1 MKQNVSAE
9 KYRLKGKTATT
20 NALPL
25 VIHQYDWLNLN
36 FTDQLLLIKRI
47 IVADNNLA
55 QLALV
60 HILDVL
66 LPYQVFIHTMYPNKT
81 TKQNKPRVTCLTLF
95 LTLYQVHF
103 KKFRILYHNIK
114 SLWRVK
120 SGKNLWKNSICT
132 NTLKSFYNVIWSMNG
147 KCLIFKYLK
156 NHIDNNFLLVESVK
170 LHTKLNSKPSKEKK

>member
-1 MKQNVSAE
+1 MSHTLKTTTLDLRMKQNVSAE

-36 FTDQLLLIKRI
+36 FTDQLLLVKRI

-103 KKFRILYHNIK
+103 KKFRILYHSGMKFWNRSHHRGNK
-114 SLWRVK
+114 SLW
-120 SGKNLWKNSICT
+120 SIEAGKN
-132 NTLKSFYNVIWSMNG
+132 Y
-147 KCLIFKYLK
+147 
-156 NHIDNNFLLVESVK
+156 
-170 LHTKLNSKPSKEKK
+170 EKIIYIMIM